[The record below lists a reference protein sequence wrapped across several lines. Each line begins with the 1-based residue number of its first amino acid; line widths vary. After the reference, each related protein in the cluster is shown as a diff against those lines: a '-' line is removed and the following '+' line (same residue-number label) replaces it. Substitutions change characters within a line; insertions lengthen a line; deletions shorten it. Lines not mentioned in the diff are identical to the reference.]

1 MNERTEV
8 EPQDK
13 LSALI
18 PNELA
23 GKRLDQALSQLFP
36 DYSRNRI
43 QDWIRAGVVTVNGQP
58 AETKQKLFGGEDVVL
73 TPVFDVVTQVAPEAI
88 PLHIVYEDEALI
100 VVDKPQGLVVHP
112 AAGHHDGTLQNALL
126 HHDPSLDRVPRSGIV
141 HRIDKDT
148 SGLLMV
154 ARTVEAHKRLV
165 EQLQAHTVHRQYLA
179 LVQGTLTGGG
189 TIDLPI
195 GRHGSDRK
203 RFAVRPDG
211 KPAVTHYRIAERF
224 QAHTL
229 VEVQLETGRTH
240 QIRVHMAHI
249 GHPLV
254 GDPVYGGRARLPQG
268 ASPELIAALQG
279 FKRQALHAGSLG
291 IDHPETE
298 AYMEWESP
306 LPSDFEALLDRLR
319 KS

>member
-1 MNERTEV
+1 V
-8 EPQDK
+8 EPQLK

-18 PNELA
+18 PNDLA

-36 DYSRNRI
+36 EYSRNRI
-43 QDWIRAGVVTVNGQP
+43 QDWIKAGAVAVDGQP
-58 AETKQKLFGGEDVVL
+58 AETKRKLLGGEEVVL
-73 TPVFDVVTQVAPEAI
+73 IPLFEVVTNVAPEAI

-126 HHDPSLDRVPRSGIV
+126 HYAPSLDKVPRSGIV

-154 ARTVEAHKRLV
+154 ARTVEAHKLLV

-189 TIDLPI
+189 TIDLAI

-211 KPAVTHYRIAERF
+211 KSAVTHYRIHERF
-224 QAHTL
+224 AAHTL

-240 QIRVHMAHI
+240 QIRVHLSHS
-249 GHPLV
+249 GHPVV
-254 GDPVYGGRARLPQG
+254 GDKIYGSSEECYLKFIETGWSRNLEERLWHP
-268 ASPELIAALQG
+268 
-279 FKRQALHAGSLG
+279 RHALHSCSLTVMLDG
-291 IDHPETE
+291 TKHR
-298 AYMEWESP
+298 WESP
-306 LPSDFEALLDRLR
+306 LPDDLKAFLNG
-319 KS
+319 

>member
-1 MNERTEV
+1 M

-126 HHDPSLDRVPRSGIV
+126 HHDPALDKVPRSGIV

>member
-1 MNERTEV
+1 M

-36 DYSRNRI
+36 EYSRNRI
-43 QDWIRAGVVTVNGQP
+43 QDWIRAGAVIVNGQP
-58 AETKQKLFGGEDVVL
+58 AESKRKLFGGEEVL
-73 TPVFDVVTQVAPEAI
+73 LSPIFEVVTNVAPEAI

-126 HHDPSLDRVPRSGIV
+126 HHDPSLDKVPRSGIV

-154 ARTVEAHKRLV
+154 ARTVEAHKVLV

-189 TIDLPI
+189 SIDLPI

-211 KPAVTHYRIAERF
+211 KPAVTHYRIHERF
-224 QAHTL
+224 AAHTL

-268 ASPELIAALQG
+268 ASPGLIAALQG

-291 IDHPETE
+291 IDHPVSMD
-298 AYMEWESP
+298 YMAWESP
-306 LPSDFEALLDRLR
+306 LPSDFEVLLDSLR
-319 KS
+319 KG

>member
-1 MNERTEV
+1 M
-8 EPQDK
+8 EPEDK
-13 LSALI
+13 RSALI

-36 DYSRNRI
+36 EYSRNRI
-43 QDWIRAGVVTVNGQP
+43 QDWIRAGAVSLNGQP
-58 AETKQKLFGGEDVVL
+58 AESKRKLIGGEEVVL
-73 TPVFDVVTQVAPEAI
+73 TPTFQTVTKVAPEAI
-88 PLHIVYEDEALI
+88 PLHIVFEDEALI

-126 HHDPSLDRVPRSGIV
+126 HYAPSLDKVPRSGIV

-154 ARTVEAHKRLV
+154 ARTVEAHKQLV

-189 TIDLPI
+189 TIDLPL

-211 KPAVTHYRIAERF
+211 KSAVTHYRIHERF
-224 QAHTL
+224 SAHTL

-268 ASPELIAALQG
+268 ASPELIAALRG

-291 IDHPETE
+291 IDHPETGE
-298 AYMEWESP
+298 YMEWVSP
-306 LPSDFEALLDRLR
+306 LPADFEALLDILR
-319 KS
+319 KG

>member
-1 MNERTEV
+1 M

-13 LSALI
+13 LSTLI

-36 DYSRNRI
+36 EYSRNRI
-43 QDWIRAGVVTVNGQP
+43 QDWIKAGAVSVNGQP
-58 AETKQKLFGGEDVVL
+58 AETKRKILGGEAITL
-73 TPVFDVVTQVAPEAI
+73 TPTFEVVTHVAPEAI

-126 HHDPSLDRVPRSGIV
+126 HHDPTLDKVPRSGIV

-165 EQLQAHTVHRQYLA
+165 EQLQDHSVHRQYLA

-195 GRHGSDRK
+195 GRHGNDRK

-211 KPAVTHYRIAERF
+211 KSAVTHYRIHERF
-224 QAHTL
+224 SAHTL
-229 VEVQLETGRTH
+229 VEVELETGRTH

-279 FKRQALHAGSLG
+279 FKRQALHAASLG
-291 IDHPETE
+291 INHPESE
-298 AYMEWESP
+298 EYIAWESP
-306 LPSDFEALLDRLR
+306 LPSDFEDLLDILR
-319 KS
+319 RG

>member
-8 EPQDK
+8 EPQHN
-13 LSALI
+13 LNALI

-36 DYSRNRI
+36 EYSRNRI
-43 QDWIRAGVVTVNGQP
+43 QDWIRSGAVSVNGHA
-58 AETKQKLFGGEDVVL
+58 AEAKRKLFGGEEIVL
-73 TPVFDVVTQVAPEAI
+73 TPVFEAVTQVAPEAI
-88 PLHIVYEDEALI
+88 PLHIVYEDESLI

-126 HHDPSLDRVPRSGIV
+126 HYAPSLDKVPRSGIV

-154 ARTVEAHKRLV
+154 ARTVEAHKLLV

-211 KPAVTHYRIAERF
+211 KSAVTHYRIHERF
-224 QAHTL
+224 AAHTL

-268 ASPELIAALQG
+268 ASSELISALQG

-291 IDHPETE
+291 IEHPETE
-298 AYMEWESP
+298 EYMAWESP
-306 LPSDFEALLDRLR
+306 LPADLEALLDALR
-319 KS
+319 RG

>member
-1 MNERTEV
+1 M
-8 EPQDK
+8 EPEDK
-13 LSALI
+13 LTAQI

-43 QDWIRAGVVTVNGQP
+43 QDWIRAGAVAVNGQP
-58 AETKQKLFGGEDVVL
+58 VESKKKIFGGETVVL
-73 TPVFDVVTQVAPEAI
+73 TPFFEAVTNVAPEAI
-88 PLHIVYEDEALI
+88 PLEIVYEDAALI

-126 HHDPSLDRVPRSGIV
+126 HYDPALDKVPRSGIV

-154 ARTVEAHKRLV
+154 ARTVEAHKILV
-165 EQLQAHTVHRQYLA
+165 EQLQAHTVHRHYLA

-195 GRHGSDRK
+195 GRHGTDRK

-211 KPAVTHYRIAERF
+211 KSAVTHYRIHERF
-224 QAHTL
+224 SAHTL

-291 IDHPETE
+291 IDHPESGD
-298 AYMEWESP
+298 YMEWESP
-306 LPSDFEALLDRLR
+306 LPADFEALLEMLR
-319 KS
+319 HG

>member
-23 GKRLDQALSQLFP
+23 GMRLDQALSQLFP

-58 AETKQKLFGGEDVVL
+58 AETKRKLFGGEDVVL
-73 TPVFDVVTQVAPEAI
+73 TPVFDVVTHVAPEAI

-126 HHDPSLDRVPRSGIV
+126 HHDPALDKVPRSGIV

>member
-126 HHDPSLDRVPRSGIV
+126 HHDPALDKVPRSGIV

-298 AYMEWESP
+298 SYMEWESP

>member
-126 HHDPSLDRVPRSGIV
+126 HHDPALDKVPRSGIV